1 MSAKILIVE
10 DEAIVAMEIE
20 SYLRKLGYEVIDT
33 CTTAD
38 DAYIKAIESDVD
50 MILMDIY
57 LMEGDGVEASIRI
70 KKQKDIPIIFLTAHI
85 DKATIERAIEVDPT
99 AYLMKPFNRQ
109 ELFAAVKIGLK
120 SYSKKDRP
128 IGDIVLDYEFS
139 FNRKKLQLLCCGEEV
154 HLTKKERELLIFFL
168 NNKNQLIS
176 FMTMEYE
183 LWPDK
188 PSSANRRR
196 TLISRLRSKLKHR
209 FIDTYS
215 SEGYIFKV
223 DI

>member
-20 SYLRKLGYEVIDT
+20 SYLLNLGYEVIGI

-38 DAYIKAIESDVD
+38 DAYNTAIENEVNL
-50 MILMDIY
+50 ILMDIY
-57 LMEGDGVEASIRI
+57 LMEGDGIDASIKI
-70 KKQKDIPIIFLTAHI
+70 KKEKSVPIIFLTAHI
-85 DKATIERAIEVDPT
+85 DEETIERAIKVDPT

-120 SYSKKDRP
+120 SLESKTDRE
-128 IGDIVLDYEFS
+128 IGDIVLDHEFS
-139 FNRKKLQLLCCGEEV
+139 FNSKNLQLICCGEEV
-154 HLTKKERELLIFFL
+154 HLTKKERELLVFFL
-168 NNKNQLIS
+168 NNKNRFIS
-176 FMTMEYE
+176 FMSMEYE

-188 PSSANRRR
+188 PSSSNRRR
-196 TLISRLRSKLKHR
+196 TLISRLRAKLKHR

-215 SEGYIFKV
+215 SEGYIFK
-223 DI
+223 I